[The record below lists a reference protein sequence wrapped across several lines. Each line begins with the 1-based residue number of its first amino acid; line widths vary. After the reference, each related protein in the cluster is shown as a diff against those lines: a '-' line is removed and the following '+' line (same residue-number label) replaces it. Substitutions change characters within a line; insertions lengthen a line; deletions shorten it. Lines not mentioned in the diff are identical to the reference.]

1 MQLLKDLFWKK
12 TVGGICLVIL
22 ILFLFLAIFADVIA
36 PTPMVNGTLPID
48 LTAARM
54 PPFQSWEHPLG
65 TDTMGQDL
73 LSYMI
78 YGARTSVILCVSCTV
93 LSTLISVVIGV
104 LSAVIGGWFDLV
116 VQRIVDAFGC
126 IPQML
131 LRPIGHRRI
140 PDGALI
146 SYGSEGQRLLPD
158 L

>member
-1 MQLLKDLFWKK
+1 MQLLKDLFRKK
-12 TVGGICLVIL
+12 DCGRYLPGDLDFVSVPGHLC
-22 ILFLFLAIFADVIA
+22 DVIA

-131 LRPIGHRRI
+131 L
-140 PDGALI
+140 
-146 SYGSEGQRLLPD
+146 LL
-158 L
+158 LLNVHQHAAGLCV